1 MTMSDVSHGPDWVV
15 WICFAVFAVFAIVLI
30 SGHGSGLI
38 AGYNTASD
46 EEKSKYDE
54 KKLCRI
60 IGICMAGIAALILV
74 MGLLED
80 ALPAEFAIAAVVIIL
95 AVCIAA
101 IVLCNT
107 VGKKR

>member
-1 MTMSDVSHGPDWVV
+1 MKLADVSHGPDWIV
-15 WICFAVFAVFAIVLI
+15 WICFAVFVVLAIVLI

-46 EEKSKYDE
+46 EEKSRYDE

-60 IGICMAGIAALILV
+60 VGICMAGIAVLILV
-74 MGLLED
+74 MGLFED
-80 ALPAEFAIAAVVIIL
+80 ILPAQSAIAAVVIVF

-101 IVLCNT
+101 IILINT